1 MIDHHCISK
10 AIGLK
15 PWVVAW
21 CCCCC
26 YRRRRISHR
35 ILEEER
41 DGEKSIINAV
51 DTHVDQRGVQHTKTT
66 LRRYVAK
73 SNNAAFDDAKTRAA
87 PWNGMHPGALGKL
100 LRVAGTCDRDGREVV
115 KEVFADAERFSRS
128 PPMPRVDLAAL
139 RSRRIERG

>member
-1 MIDHHCISK
+1 MRCQRLATPSSSLADYRFC
-10 AIGLK
+10 A
-15 PWVVAW
+15 WW

-26 YRRRRISHR
+26 RRRRIAHR
-35 ILEEER
+35 ILEER
-41 DGEKSIINAV
+41 DGEKSIHAV
-51 DTHVDQRGVQHTKTT
+51 DTHVDRGVQHTATT
-66 LRRYVAK
+66 LRRFVAK

-100 LRVAGTCDRDGREVV
+100 LRVAGTCDRDGREVE